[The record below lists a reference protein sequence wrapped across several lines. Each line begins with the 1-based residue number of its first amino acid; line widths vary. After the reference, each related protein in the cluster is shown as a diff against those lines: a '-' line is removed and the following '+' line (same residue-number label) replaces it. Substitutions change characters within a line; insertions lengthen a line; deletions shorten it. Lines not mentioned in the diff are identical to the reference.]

1 MLYRITFDDS
11 DETAK
16 LWFKMGKSMGVL
28 EAVEGEVPLGLP
40 AVDECMRKAL
50 LQLEANMNYAKK
62 KLHGYDYAWIL
73 QLTNDVK
80 GDNMPTFNGVT
91 SFRNYLLQLGIK
103 RVCGIS
109 TLNEYYNKV
118 SGKFP
123 EWTFTDE
130 PNPCD
135 GNERLRRVNI
145 ARMFLT
151 IYRQLYRQYLAM
163 VA

>member
-11 DETAK
+11 NETAK
-16 LWFKMGKSMGVL
+16 LWFQMGRSMGVL
-28 EAVEGEVPLGLP
+28 EAVDGEVPLGLP
-40 AVDECMRKAL
+40 AIDECMRKAL
-50 LQLEANMNYAKK
+50 LQLEADLDHAKK
-62 KLHGYDYAWIL
+62 KLYGYDYAWIL
-73 QLTNDVK
+73 QLANDEK
-80 GDNMPTFNGVT
+80 GNMMPTLNGVT

-109 TLNEYYNKV
+109 TLSEYYNKV
-118 SGKFP
+118 SGTFP

-130 PNPCD
+130 PDPCD

-145 ARMFLT
+145 AHMFLA

-163 VA
+163 AA